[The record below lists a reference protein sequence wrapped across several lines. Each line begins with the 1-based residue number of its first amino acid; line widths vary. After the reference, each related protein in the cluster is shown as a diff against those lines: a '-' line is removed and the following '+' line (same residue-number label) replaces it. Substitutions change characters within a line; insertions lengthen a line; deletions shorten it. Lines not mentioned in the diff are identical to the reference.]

1 MQICEYISGTIATEK
16 AMITRRQAIALTAA
30 GAGLL
35 IRPRPTLAAGDEP
48 VLTEDGLWHQTWFLE
63 SFLELGDD
71 LQSASDAGKRFAV
84 MWELKGCPYCKE
96 THFVNF
102 ARPDITEFVRTGFEI
117 LQLNI
122 IGSRIVTDFDGEQM
136 SEKDLARKYQVRF
149 TPTIQFFRN
158 EGELA
163 GLEPTAREATRIQGY
178 LQPDHFL
185 AMFRFVSADAYD
197 TMSFRQWLKS
207 QG

>member
-1 MQICEYISGTIATEK
+1 MQIREYIIRDTITEEV
-16 AMITRRQAIALTAA
+16 MITRRQAIALTAA
-30 GAGLL
+30 GFGGIFGL
-35 IRPRPTLAAGDEP
+35 RPALAAGDEP
-48 VLTEDGLWHQTWFLE
+48 VLTEDGLWHQPWFIE
-63 SFLELGDD
+63 SFLELADD
-71 LQSASDAGKRFAV
+71 LQAATGNGKRFVV

-102 ARPDITEFVRTGFEI
+102 ARPDIRDFVRDEFDI

-136 SEKDLARKYQVRF
+136 SEKDLARKYQIRF
-149 TPTIQFFRN
+149 TPTLQFFRS
-158 EGELA
+158 A
-163 GLEPTAREATRIQGY
+163 DGLGDRAPKDREATRTQGY

-185 AMFRFVSADAYD
+185 AMFRFVSAHAYD